1 MRIRAGSDSRSPGSS
16 MIDRRQ
22 RVLLLLLAA
31 VAGIAASGIA
41 VSEGVG
47 RLTAARADAA
57 RYEARIA
64 RLRESVPAAVGG
76 ARAREALADEI
87 AARRAR
93 LYGPDEMNPYSFGT
107 LVKSTL
113 SSLGISVLRY
123 QVVEVKGAPY
133 VEFTASGSARSFVI
147 FLRGVSDYG
156 KAWTIPSMSLTLREG
171 IDVADALF
179 RIGYA
184 TADATGR

>member
-1 MRIRAGSDSRSPGSS
+1 MV
-16 MIDRRQ
+16 DRRQ
-22 RVLLLLLAA
+22 RVLLLILAA
-31 VAGIAASGIA
+31 AAGISASGIA

-47 RLTAARADAA
+47 RLAAARADAV

-64 RLRESVPAAVGG
+64 RLRESVPTAVVGAG
-76 ARAREALADEI
+76 AREVLADEI

-113 SSLGISVLRY
+113 SSRGISVLRY

-133 VEFTASGSARSFVI
+133 VEFTASGSARSFVS
-147 FLRGVSDYG
+147 FLRDVSDYG
-156 KAWTIPSMSLTLREG
+156 KAWSIPSMSLTLREG
-171 IDVADALF
+171 TDSADMVF

>member
-1 MRIRAGSDSRSPGSS
+1 MRIRARNDSRSPGSS
-16 MIDRRQ
+16 MADRRQ

-31 VAGIAASGIA
+31 AAGIAASGIA
-41 VSEGVG
+41 VSEGIG

-57 RYEARIA
+57 RYEARIVK
-64 RLRESVPAAVGG
+64 LRESAPTGVGDAG
-76 ARAREALADEI
+76 AREALADEI

-107 LVKSTL
+107 LIKSTL

-147 FLRGVSDYG
+147 FLRDISDDG
-156 KAWTIPSMSLTLREG
+156 TAWTIPSMSLKIREG
-171 IDVADALF
+171 TDVADAAF